1 MPHSPFTAQAP
12 IQPSLSASR
21 SYHYQ
26 NDVLNEVD
34 SIQRVSSNERALAG
48 SFLYT
53 PVFWAD
59 ALRKSLLFYRA
70 QRSGD
75 LGPTGSLPWR
85 TAPSFLR
92 DGADVGVDLS
102 KGYFDAGDYIKYA
115 QPAAYSMAVLAWGA
129 IEFPDGLERSGQL
142 SELHR
147 AIRWGTDFIL
157 RSATHI
163 AHNCTYYAQVGR
175 GASSGCSEARCKYD
189 HGYWGRPEDYYTEY
203 PFAGDRRTYAIDSR
217 RPGTEVWAQASA
229 ALASAAIVFTRTS
242 NAYSSRLLATA
253 KTLYRCAKQSNPSN
267 ALLQDSLP
275 EVEPQYKSWGFSDE
289 LGWAAA
295 WLYDATKEAAYAA
308 DFELNMRR
316 GEDRWFYEGFGASW
330 DDLNVM
336 AKLKML
342 TAMRSYVHAEHLHM
356 MVHAYVSKWV
366 KCNGDNSGPVQTG
379 CGLCFLQKWA
389 PLRYSLTS
397 ALVAVVYEK
406 HFLSEASDVGE
417 WAMGQLRYAFG
428 DNPFRISY
436 MIGVDGGGELRT
448 PRKPHHRSSSCPPKD
463 EGECSE
469 GRSLCGACDSP
480 WVLYGAMV
488 GGPDETDCWN
498 DDRANYVRNEVA
510 LDYNAPLPALLS
522 WAATRTATTARSA
535 IKLTPNHFLEFRQRL
550 GECVLPPHD
559 AGAQFSCPSG
569 EATDDN
575 PRCPF
580 KYSPCKRK

>member
-1 MPHSPFTAQAP
+1 M
-12 IQPSLSASR
+12 
-21 SYHYQ
+21 
-26 NDVLNEVD
+26 
-34 SIQRVSSNERALAG
+34 RVPR
-48 SFLYT
+48 
-53 PVFWAD
+53 
-59 ALRKSLLFYRA
+59 
-70 QRSGD
+70 
-75 LGPTGSLPWR
+75 R
-85 TAPSFLR
+85 TA
-92 DGADVGVDLS
+92 GACVREWS
-102 KGYFDAGDYIKYA
+102 
-115 QPAAYSMAVLAWGA
+115 
-129 IEFPDGLERSGQL
+129 ERR
-142 SELHR
+142 E
-147 AIRWGTDFIL
+147 
-157 RSATHI
+157 
-163 AHNCTYYAQVGR
+163 
-175 GASSGCSEARCKYD
+175 
-189 HGYWGRPEDYYTEY
+189 
-203 PFAGDRRTYAIDSR
+203 RRVVVQ
-217 RPGTEVWAQASA
+217 VWAQASA